1 MLALARPKSRHQKKE
16 YSMRARFTKLAVTL
30 AALAALAVG
39 GSALANAAQ
48 SKSHANPAPPVV
60 ANTPAATAAETPAET
75 ADAADTDTLQQGDQ
89 TGADTPDPAGSAA
102 ESATESASE
111 SAASDGPGG
120 HADPSDT
127 ADTQQ
132 QGTN

>member
-1 MLALARPKSRHQKKE
+1 
-16 YSMRARFTKLAVTL
+16 MRVRLTKLAVAL

-48 SKSHANPAPPVV
+48 SKGHASKAPAVKVQKAAVTADQPTPGDTADV
-60 ANTPAATAAETPAET
+60 AGESATET
-75 ADAADTDTLQQGDQ
+75 ADTPGAADADTLQQGDQ
-89 TGADTPDPAGSAA
+89 SAPDTAA

-111 SAASDGPGG
+111 SASETGPSDGPGG
-120 HADPSDT
+120 YEDTSPT

-132 QGTN
+132 QGEH